1 MKRIVAI
8 VPMAVMM
15 LAISAAPATAEGN
28 GACTALEG
36 RGASANMTNHE
47 PAVLAVLESCE
58 RQTLNRAS
66 K

>member
-1 MKRIVAI
+1 
-8 VPMAVMM
+8 MAVM
-15 LAISAAPATAEGN
+15 LLLVAAPAAAEGN

-47 PAVLAVLESCE
+47 DAVLAVIESCE

>member
-1 MKRIVAI
+1 VAI
-8 VPMAVMM
+8 FLMAVM
-15 LAISAAPATAEGN
+15 LLLVAAPAAAEGN

-47 PAVLAVLESCE
+47 DAVLAVIESCE